1 MVPPARWK
9 KEFDAIGIN
18 QLLVLTN
25 MENYNAILIDKRKD
39 IQMEEK
45 QILVTA
51 DNIQNLVYTVRGQ
64 QVMLDSDLAEIYG
77 YTVRTLN
84 QQVNRNIERFP
95 EDFMFQ
101 LTQEEWDILKSQIVT
116 SSWGGKRKLP
126 YVFTEQGVYMLTTVL
141 KKDLAVQQS
150 IAIMR
155 AFKEMRHY
163 IQKNPQLAT
172 RTELNAISE
181 HLSYLKGHVSSFEE
195 RVDKQI
201 LDIKKDIIENALKR
215 IGKLDISVDEM
226 IGSSNQLRYRNKMIF
241 PIGIDKNGKKI
252 CGFYRERSHDIVE
265 LNDCLLGDEIIEK
278 IIDAVMKFIEKY
290 KITVYNEEQHKGIV
304 RRLFFRKGFYTGEIM
319 VVLSINAKTLPHY
332 AELAEN
338 ISNISD
344 NIKSV
349 ILNFN
354 TKKTNAVLGD
364 TNAVIYGKETIT
376 DFLLDMKYEIS
387 PHSFFQINPL
397 QTEKLYNKALEFAE
411 ISENDKVMDLYC
423 GIGTISL
430 SAAKKAKSVIG
441 VEIVEQA
448 ILDARKNA
456 EENNIKNVTFY
467 AKDAQEIVPTLI
479 DNGEAPDVVILDPP
493 RKGSDEKT
501 LGAIVKANPKRIVY
515 VSCNPATLARDLRFL
530 EDNGFKTKSVCGVDM
545 FSQTMHIES
554 VALIVKRD

>member
-172 RTELNAISE
+172 TTELNAISE

-201 LDIKKDIIENALKR
+201 LDIKKDINKLNENFINKEDLKEFIIFKGQKFEPDILYTDIYIKAQKNIMIVDDYISDKTLQLLSQKQENVAVTLFTRNACNVQQRLTASLVNDFNEEYPTLCLKPNKEWHDRCIFIDYGTENEQVYQCGTSSKDAGTKICSIIKIEKTE
-215 IGKLDISVDEM
+215 IYHSVM
-226 IGSSNQLRYRNKMIF
+226 NKMLKQE
-241 PIGIDKNGKKI
+241 D
-252 CGFYRERSHDIVE
+252 
-265 LNDCLLGDEIIEK
+265 
-278 IIDAVMKFIEKY
+278 
-290 KITVYNEEQHKGIV
+290 
-304 RRLFFRKGFYTGEIM
+304 
-319 VVLSINAKTLPHY
+319 LSL
-332 AELAEN
+332 
-338 ISNISD
+338 
-344 NIKSV
+344 
-349 ILNFN
+349 
-354 TKKTNAVLGD
+354 
-364 TNAVIYGKETIT
+364 
-376 DFLLDMKYEIS
+376 
-387 PHSFFQINPL
+387 
-397 QTEKLYNKALEFAE
+397 
-411 ISENDKVMDLYC
+411 
-423 GIGTISL
+423 
-430 SAAKKAKSVIG
+430 
-441 VEIVEQA
+441 
-448 ILDARKNA
+448 
-456 EENNIKNVTFY
+456 
-467 AKDAQEIVPTLI
+467 
-479 DNGEAPDVVILDPP
+479 
-493 RKGSDEKT
+493 
-501 LGAIVKANPKRIVY
+501 
-515 VSCNPATLARDLRFL
+515 
-530 EDNGFKTKSVCGVDM
+530 
-545 FSQTMHIES
+545 
-554 VALIVKRD
+554 